1 MILVKHKADLLKHLD
16 HTRSSGC
23 SVGFVPTMGALHSGH
38 ISLIEQ
44 SRIYNDF
51 TVCSIFVNP
60 TQFDNP
66 ADLLKYPV
74 TLEDDINKLE
84 KSGCDLLFFPGNEE
98 MYLPDEIPVQ
108 YDLGYLE
115 NILEG
120 KYRPGH
126 FQGVCRIV
134 DKLLTA
140 VMPDSMYLGRKD
152 YQQCLVIKKMM
163 VLKGYETKLQICE
176 TIREEDGLAMSSR
189 NLRLK
194 PAERQTAVKI
204 IESLMMIKKCM
215 QPGDLS
221 EIKTKASA
229 FLESFGY
236 KVDYTEIADAET
248 LEIQHTWDG
257 KKKTVAVAAAY
268 LNGIRLIDNILL
280 QVQDE
285 NE

>member
-1 MILVKHKADLLKHLD
+1 MILVKHKADLLKHLE

-60 TQFDNP
+60 TQFNNP

-84 KSGCDLLFFPGNEE
+84 KSGCDLLFFPCKEE
-98 MYLPDEIPVQ
+98 MYLPGEIPVQ

-163 VLKGYETKLQICE
+163 VLQGYETKMQICE

-204 IESLMMIKKCM
+204 IESLMMIKKGM

-221 EIKTKASA
+221 EIKNKASA

-268 LNGIRLIDNILL
+268 LNEIRLIDNILL